1 MNDAMAE
8 EFARCGGE
16 FIGEPDAQVG
26 MHEAVERFGRFPA
39 HYPAQQTVAMVG
51 WGEAVA
57 VDDIEVFA
65 GDDCLKWLA
74 EDSQSDLGAQ
84 KPADVPIVVAA

>member
-1 MNDAMAE
+1 
-8 EFARCGGE
+8 
-16 FIGEPDAQVG
+16 
-26 MHEAVERFGRFPA
+26 
-39 HYPAQQTVAMVG
+39 MVG